1 MSEVSKPQAMH
12 FYDEESA
19 ELAIAIVK
27 YAMERVKMDPPP
39 LDKPYSLSELE
50 RIVGQTIRPEGRNG
64 LEVLKEF
71 IDELAPSCISV
82 DHPLFL
88 SFVPGAPTESS
99 VLFDLVVAAS
109 NIYAGS
115 WLEGAGAVYAENQ
128 ALRWIADLAGLPASA
143 GGVFVSGGTAGNL
156 SALVAARWKWRSADP
171 DRRRHTRPLIVASG
185 GAHSSVAQAARV
197 MDADIVSTNV
207 DERGKSHR
215 AHIATALSEL
225 SSDDLDRVC
234 AIVATA
240 GTTNVG
246 VVDDLDGIG
255 EVANDRGLWFHV
267 DGAYG
272 AAALC
277 APSVR
282 GLFVGIERADSMIVD
297 PHKWLFGPYD
307 SCALIYREPK
317 IAKAAHTQH
326 AEYLDV
332 LQQDAAQVRDE
343 AWNPADL
350 AHHLSRRARGLP
362 LWFSLAMHGTEA
374 YTDAME
380 ATLSVTREAADVI
393 RQRDYLELVMEPEL
407 SVLVFRRRGWSPER
421 YQLWSDSLLER
432 GVAFVVPSSW
442 RGETVLRMCIVN
454 PRTTIA
460 GLTTIFDALK

>member
-1 MSEVSKPQAMH
+1 MTEVSKPQAMH

-19 ELAIAIVK
+19 ELAVAIVK

-39 LDKPYSLSELE
+39 LDKPYTLSELNT
-50 RIVGQTIRPEGRNG
+50 IVGQTIRPEGRNG

-71 IDELAPSCISV
+71 VDELAPSCISV

-128 ALRWIADLAGLPASA
+128 ALRWIADLAGLPPDA

-156 SALVAARWKWRSADP
+156 SALVAARWAWRSRDAA
-171 DRRRHTRPLIVASG
+171 RERMRPLIVASG
-185 GAHSSVAQAARV
+185 GAHSSIAQAARV
-197 MDADIVSTNV
+197 MDADVVSTAV
-207 DERGKSHR
+207 DERGKTHG
-215 AHIATALSEL
+215 AHVRDTIDGL
-225 SSDDLDRVC
+225 SSGDRGRVC
-234 AIVATA
+234 AVVATA

-246 VVDDLDGIG
+246 VVDDLDGIAG
-255 EVANDRGLWFHV
+255 VAASHGVWFHV

-282 GLFVGIERADSMIVD
+282 GLFRGIERADSLIVD

-307 SCALIYREPK
+307 SCALIYRDPR
-317 IAKAAHTQH
+317 IAKRAHTQH

-332 LQQDAAQVRDE
+332 LQQGESAVRDE
-343 AWNPADL
+343 SWNPADL

-362 LWFSLAMHGTEA
+362 FWFSLAMHGTEA

-380 ATLSVTREAADVI
+380 ATLEVTRRAADEI
-393 RQRDYLELVMEPEL
+393 RGCDYLELVMEPEL
-407 SVLVFRRRGWSPER
+407 SVLVFRRKGWSPER
-421 YQLWSDSLLER
+421 YQMWSDNLLER
-432 GVAFVVPSSW
+432 GIGFVVPSSW
-442 RGETVLRMCIVN
+442 QNETVLRMCIVN
-454 PRTTIA
+454 PRTTVA
-460 GLTTIFDALK
+460 GLTGIFDTLR